1 MRPQKKS
8 QYKILEESLGVLLAV
23 LLTPRDNYSLPFLGT
38 ADVGLDSIFEMVLP
52 NSQCLID
59 EQLLP

>member
-38 ADVGLDSIFEMVLP
+38 SDMGLARIFEMVLP